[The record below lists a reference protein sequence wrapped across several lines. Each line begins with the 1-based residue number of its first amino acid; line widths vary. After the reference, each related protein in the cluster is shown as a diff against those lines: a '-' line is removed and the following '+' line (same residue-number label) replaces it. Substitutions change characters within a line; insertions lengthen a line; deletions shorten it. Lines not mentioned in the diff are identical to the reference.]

1 MEAPEVSE
9 FRQYILDASW
19 DKAENALMNL
29 GVTDD
34 EGLWVSFLVS
44 EHNFNSDAICQYQE
58 ARFLISQ
65 QKYLELLEGRQTT
78 TALNV
83 LRNELASNNID
94 PDQLHSLSRYATVRL
109 NPLF

>member
-19 DKAENALMNL
+19 DKAEAALMHL

-34 EGLWVSFLVS
+34 QGLWVSLLRV
-44 EHNFNSDAICQYQE
+44 NVCNSNRFVGQYQE

-65 QKYLELLEGRQTT
+65 QKYLELLEGRKTT
-78 TALNV
+78 AALNV
-83 LRNELASNNID
+83 LRNELASQNVD
-94 PDQLHSLSRYATVRL
+94 PDQLHSLSG
-109 NPLF
+109 